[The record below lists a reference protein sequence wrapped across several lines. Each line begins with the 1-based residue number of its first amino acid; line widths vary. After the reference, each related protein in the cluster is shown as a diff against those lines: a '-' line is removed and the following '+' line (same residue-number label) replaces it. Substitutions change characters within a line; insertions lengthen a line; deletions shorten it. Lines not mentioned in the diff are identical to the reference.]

1 MTHIKEQR
9 IINAFSIFVLLAR
22 VLATHLSMPKSFMP
36 KSFNILYLFYLHH
49 TRCNTVIQSWQD
61 EDIKQTQDSLWQSP
75 KPSNTLPHPINK
87 TTTMAAANS
96 VAKNL
101 WNKETSEL
109 PTTIAASASAEPTTA
124 KTLQTEHI
132 IDLELNDAEKATDLN
147 QNTKLT
153 NRKSRTFKYN

>member
-1 MTHIKEQR
+1 
-9 IINAFSIFVLLAR
+9 
-22 VLATHLSMPKSFMP
+22 
-36 KSFNILYLFYLHH
+36 
-49 TRCNTVIQSWQD
+49 
-61 EDIKQTQDSLWQSP
+61 
-75 KPSNTLPHPINK
+75 
-87 TTTMAAANS
+87 MAAANS

-101 WNKETSEL
+101 WNKETLEL
-109 PTTIAASASAEPTTA
+109 PTTIAVSASTEPTTA